1 MSLQDTPAAE
11 RPHIAFFGI
20 RNAGKSSLVNAVT
33 GQNLSIVS
41 DTAGTTTDP
50 VKKAM
55 ELLPL
60 GPVVIIDTPGI
71 DDEGALGKERVA
83 RTHRVLD
90 QTDVAVLAIDGTKGL
105 QAADEEL
112 ITVFNE
118 RRLPYLLAITKADI
132 AAEGSPYLHKL
143 DQKNRP
149 SLQPLIKTSAR
160 TGEGI
165 RELKE
170 AIATLAGES
179 STRPPLLAGQI
190 KAGDTILLVIPID
203 KSAPKGRL
211 ILPQQMM
218 LRAVLDA
225 GARPM
230 ACRNTEYAAFLSE
243 LLAGPA
249 TLRPALVITDSQVFA
264 EIRKAT
270 PKEIPLTTFSIEM
283 ARYKGTLAQ
292 AQAAADVLD
301 RLKDGDTVLISEGCT
316 HHRQCEDI
324 GTVKLP
330 QWIRDYTK
338 KDLRFVFTSGGEFP
352 DDLSGFS
359 LILHCGGCMLN
370 EREMRSRAKH
380 ALDENVPMTNYGVA
394 IAEIH
399 GILDRCV
406 KPLL

>member
-112 ITVFNE
+112 IAVFNE

-179 STRPPLLAGQI
+179 STRPPLLAGQV
-190 KAGDTILLVIPID
+190 KAGDSILLVIPID

-230 ACRNTEYAAFLSE
+230 ACRNTEYAAFLAE
-243 LLAGPA
+243 LLAGPT

-301 RLKDGDTVLISEGCT
+301 RLKDGDAVLISEGCT

-370 EREMRSRAKH
+370 EREMQARAKR
-380 ALDENVPMTNYGVA
+380 AKAQAVPMTNYGVA
-394 IAEIH
+394 I
-399 GILDRCV
+399 V
-406 KPLL
+406 KMFQNLEQ